1 MQVKQNQANM
11 ANNQVQAPLPEEA
24 VNVSS
29 QNQKGAL
36 T

>member
-11 ANNQVQAPLPEEA
+11 ANNQVQAPLTGEA

-29 QNQKGAL
+29 QSQKGAL
-36 T
+36 S